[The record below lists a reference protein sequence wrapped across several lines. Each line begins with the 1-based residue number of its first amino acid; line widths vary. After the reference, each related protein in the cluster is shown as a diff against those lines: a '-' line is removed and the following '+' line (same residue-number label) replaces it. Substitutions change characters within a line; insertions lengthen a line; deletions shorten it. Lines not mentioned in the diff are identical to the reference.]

1 MAVLNS
7 TILERAWLSGTNDYQ
22 QRVPNPSTSSYAEHV
37 GALFDPMNN
46 DLFNQFTG
54 MLNGLIGTTV
64 ESDLFEN
71 PMAVLKKPAVRFG
84 NSERAVAFK
93 YLQAHSYAPDTET
106 LLHVEKPEIVEWFYS
121 VGTPRRYEFSWSRY
135 ELERAFASDGYGFD
149 DMLTGM
155 ITQMYSSANYDEMN
169 IMLQMFAEANSRMGG
184 LYNYNL
190 SAAPTTE
197 ATAKELLTA
206 IRAVA
211 GRMKFPTTLYNH
223 IDVPVHENGDG
234 LVLFITPDALANV
247 DVQALSSVFQL
258 SYALPEDR
266 ETGVNYRIIVVPEF
280 PIANVVAALC
290 SEDFIYVRDVRNGI
304 EPPFYNPENMTY
316 KYYYHVAQLI
326 GVNPAANCV
335 LFSTNVGTNVST
347 VTMSLTG
354 AEFSPD
360 SGTVEAGGELPLKF
374 VLTGS
379 VSGGDGKIAVE
390 PDSATYEVAAARSGS
405 AIPLNSRTYVDSY
418 GILHVQ
424 KTGLAANDVITVT
437 GTATYTNPSGS
448 TSTYTDTFA
457 ATVSA
462 AAAKGAKEDL
472 VEVAPQLVYTAE
484 KDATIEPS
492 EVDAAI
498 EDLDDRVTTLEA

>member
-22 QRVPNPSTSSYAEHV
+22 QRIPNPSISSYAEHV
-37 GALFDPMNN
+37 AAIFEPMNN

-71 PMAVLKKPAVRFG
+71 PLAVLKKPAVRFG

-155 ITQMYSSANYDEMN
+155 ISQMYSSANYDEMN
-169 IMLQMFAEANSRMGG
+169 IMLQMFAEANQRFSA

-197 ATAKELLTA
+197 STAKELLTA

-234 LVLFITPDALANV
+234 LVLFITPEAMANL
-247 DVQALSSVFQL
+247 DVQALAYVFQL
-258 SYALPEDR
+258 DKADIQ
-266 ETGVNYRIIVVPEF
+266 YRIIEVPEF

-290 SEDFIYVRDVRNGI
+290 SEDFIYVRDIRNGI

-335 LFSTNVGTNVST
+335 LFSTNAGTNIST

-360 SGTVEAGGELPLKF
+360 SGTVEIGGELPLKF

-379 VSGGDGKIAVE
+379 VSGGAGKIAVE
-390 PDSATYEVAAARSGS
+390 PDSATYEVSAARSGS
-405 AIPLNSRTYVDSY
+405 DIPLNSRTYVDSY

-424 KTGLAANDVITVT
+424 KTGLEADDVITVT

-448 TSTYTDTFA
+448 TTTYTDTFA
-457 ATVSA
+457 ATVA
-462 AAAKGAKEDL
+462 AAATKGAKEDL
-472 VEVAPQLVYTAE
+472 VDVAPQLIYTAE
-484 KDATIEPS
+484 KDAIIEPS
-492 EVDAAI
+492 EIDAAI
-498 EDLDDRVTTLEA
+498 EDLDDRVSTLEE